1 MNKRLGTLMA
11 IALIATTLNFPANA
25 ATKAGSVC
33 KSKGLVSNYQGKK
46 FTCIKTGKKLLWD
59 KGVIIPKPVVQVAPV
74 ASATPTPS
82 ASPTPSPTVEV
93 VPTFPTSV
101 KDLEANFEG
110 IA

>member
-11 IALIATTLNFPANA
+11 IALIATTLNIPANA

-59 KGVIIPKPVVQVAPV
+59 KGVVIAKPVVQV
-74 ASATPTPS
+74 
-82 ASPTPSPTVEV
+82 SPAALKIMRTILQVGKSGSNIQLVRSRVTAQA
-93 VPTFPTSV
+93 
-101 KDLEANFEG
+101 KY
-110 IA
+110 